1 MISHRKMKSQ
11 LPDISVKLI
20 VSINRRENL
29 ESSMENVDLAI
40 KYAKLHPNIICGIDL
55 SGDPT
60 QKTFIDFVPLLTKAK
75 EHGLKMALHCGEVD
89 NEQEIS
95 DMLNFGMD
103 RLGHG
108 TYVNGILIYTESSN

>member
-1 MISHRKMKSQ
+1 MRSQ
-11 LPDISVKLI
+11 LPDILVKLI
-20 VSINRRENL
+20 VSINRRESL

-40 KYAKLHPNIICGIDL
+40 KYAKLYANVICGIDL

-60 QKTFIDFVPLLTKAK
+60 QKAFVDFVPLLTKAK
-75 EHGLKMALHCGEVD
+75 EHGFKLALHCGEVD
-89 NEQEIS
+89 NQSEIT

-108 TYVNGILIYTESSN
+108 TFINGILLNNRDI

>member
-1 MISHRKMKSQ
+1 MMSE
-11 LPDISVKLI
+11 LPNILVKLI
-20 VSINRRENL
+20 VSINRRESL

-40 KYAKLHPNIICGIDL
+40 KYAKLHPNIICGVDL

-60 QKTFIDFVPLLTKAK
+60 QKTFTDFMPLLTKAK
-75 EHGLKMALHCGEVD
+75 DNGLKLALHCGEID
-89 NEQEIS
+89 NESEIA

-108 TYVNGILIYTESSN
+108 TYINGIQLKLILNKKK

>member
-1 MISHRKMKSQ
+1 MKSQ
-11 LPDISVKLI
+11 LPNILVKLI
-20 VSINRRENL
+20 VSINRRESL

-40 KYAKLHPNIICGIDL
+40 KYAKLHPNVICGVDL

-60 QKTFIDFVPLLTKAK
+60 QKTFNDFMPMLEKAK
-75 EHGLKMALHCGEVD
+75 EHGFKLALHCGEVD
-89 NEQEIS
+89 DQTEIM

-108 TYVNGILIYTESSN
+108 TYINGNVQIF